1 MIPRF
6 WGMDIHKN
14 YVMAAAVDQAQQVTT
29 PPTRVEM
36 AQLAQW
42 AQHHLNACDEVVLE
56 AGTTAW
62 TVADLLQVHVG
73 RVVVANPYKT
83 KLIAEAQIKNDK
95 VDASVLAR
103 LLAARFICDV
113 WIPDAPVREQRALAA
128 HRATLQKQCTR
139 IKNRL
144 HNLLQCRNLRC
155 PQSSLFSPAGQHWL
169 HALQLPSLDRLQVRH
184 LLAQLAVL
192 QQELD
197 ETDRLIAQ
205 AASQDPRVPRLMQAS
220 GIGYYTAFA
229 ILAAIGQIQRFPSPD
244 KLAAYAGLVPRQYQ
258 SGQHAFSGHITKTGS
273 PLLRWLMVEA
283 ARVAVRWD
291 PHWRQLYQRI
301 ATRRGSNIAAVAV
314 ARQLLVVI
322 WYLLTRQTTY
332 YHLQP
337 QTFVTKLQEWAYRI
351 GRAHLP
357 ANSSKEFVYQH
368 LLALGLDD
376 LAHSLSVRGRNG
388 RVCIHTA

>member
-1 MIPRF
+1 M
-6 WGMDIHKN
+6 
-14 YVMAAAVDQAQQVTT
+14 QQVIT

-36 AQLAQW
+36 AQLTHW
-42 AQHHLNACDEVVLE
+42 AQRHLQACDEAVLE
-56 AGTTAW
+56 AGATAW
-62 TVADLLQVHVG
+62 AVADLLQVHVS

-113 WIPDAPVREQRALAA
+113 WIPDVPVREQRALAG

-144 HNLLQCRNLRC
+144 HNLLQRRNLRC
-155 PQSSLFSPAGQHWL
+155 PQPSLFSPAGQHWL
-169 HALQLPSLDRLQVRH
+169 HTLQLPSLDRLQVRH
-184 LLAQLAVL
+184 LLTQLAVL

-205 AASQDPRVPRLMQAS
+205 VASQDPRVPRLMQAS

-244 KLAAYAGLVPRQYQ
+244 KLTAYAGLVPRQYQ
-258 SGQHAFSGHITKTGS
+258 SGQHAFNGHITKTGS
-273 PLLRWLMVEA
+273 PLLRWLMVETA
-283 ARVAVRWD
+283 HVAVRWD

-314 ARQLLVVI
+314 ARELLVVI
-322 WYLLTRQTTY
+322 WYLLTRQTIY

-337 QTFVTKLQEWAYRI
+337 QTFHKTAAVGLPHWACSSARKLLE
-351 GRAHLP
+351 G
-357 ANSSKEFVYQH
+357 
-368 LLALGLDD
+368 
-376 LAHSLSVRGRNG
+376 
-388 RVCIHTA
+388 VCSATSFGSRTR